1 MLTASGKAKSSG
13 RVWKWWDKRIGEMHR
28 AAGTIDIV
36 DVALDQLGQ
45 LGLAETC
52 QKRLLCWRQ
61 PHLLGFLVI
70 RALDGEGVQ
79 IGNPANPN
87 LHDDTV
93 DIAHWRLILR
103 RFAKHVAQHRHLRQP
118 WRIRRRCEDLRSP
131 VAPFGGAAVALLLRL
146 AGRLL
151 LPRGLERGGE
161 RARTDIGAACY
172 QMLEPL
178 DFVLPQVGAST
189 SRMKV
194 STISSFEARA
204 NAARTAG

>member
-1 MLTASGKAKSSG
+1 MEM
-13 RVWKWWDKRIGEMHR
+13 VDKRIGEMHR

-131 VAPFGGAAVALLLRL
+131 VAPFGGAALALLLGLFSRL
-146 AGRLL
+146 P
-151 LPRGLERGGE
+151 LPRGLEHGRE
-161 RARTDIGAACY
+161 RAHTNTGTIESNL
-172 QMLEPL
+172 LEL
-178 DFVLPQVGAST
+178 LNLGFS
-189 SRMKV
+189 
-194 STISSFEARA
+194 
-204 NAARTAG
+204 